1 LLAVFSLP
9 TERAI
14 IMLLLVAM
22 LLLFGKRITIVK
34 SLLVA
39 FVIILLIDF
48 ESIYSIS
55 LWLSF
60 SAVILLVIISIVL
73 QQYKSKLIKILL
85 AQTFLA
91 IFLVP
96 ISVYY

>member
-1 LLAVFSLP
+1 
-9 TERAI
+9 
-14 IMLLLVAM
+14 
-22 LLLFGKRITIVK
+22 
-34 SLLVA
+34 
-39 FVIILLIDF
+39 LIDF

-60 SAVILLVIISIVL
+60 TAVILFVIISIVL

-85 AQTFLA
+85 AQTYFA

-96 ISVYY
+96 ISVYYFGGLSVVSILANIVSIPLFIFV